1 MSVDPM
7 DAIEMTIDAR
17 KNAVEDVDESL
28 AKAAKA
34 CVNYSN
40 KCLREGAEERALRAS
55 LLAAELAE
63 RHTQP
68 PNIPIDHRQFY
79 DGPRDPSDAADQM
92 LRDGIRDLQ
101 SRIDDGDPEHF
112 RQHAEVFC
120 KELRARIK
128 DE

>member
-1 MSVDPM
+1 M

-17 KNAVEDVDESL
+17 KNAVEDVNESL
-28 AKAAKA
+28 AKATSA
-34 CVNYSN
+34 CINYSN

-63 RHTQP
+63 RHTHP
-68 PNIPIDHRQFY
+68 PEIPVDHRQVY
-79 DGPRDPSDAADQM
+79 GTKLDPSDAADEM

-101 SRIDDGDPEHF
+101 SRIDDDDPEHL
-112 RQHAEVFC
+112 RDHAEAFC
-120 KELRARIK
+120 KEVRARIK